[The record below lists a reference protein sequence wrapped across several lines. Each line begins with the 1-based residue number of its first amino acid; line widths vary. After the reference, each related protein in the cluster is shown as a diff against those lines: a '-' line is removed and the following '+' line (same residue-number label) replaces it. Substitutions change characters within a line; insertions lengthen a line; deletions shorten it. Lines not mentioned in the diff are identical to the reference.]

1 MSNHIK
7 MTECEIISLLERSS
21 LPISILIEGKDDFII
36 YRRLEH
42 YLDTDVDV
50 FGVGGRSIL
59 LSIFNKQVQ
68 GKILKNKNI
77 IYIADKDI
85 WFNIG
90 IPEAYQNPKLIFTSG
105 YSIENDIFI
114 DYKCNEIIQNSNN
127 KKNYLDD
134 LEKFLFWYALALQT
148 KISNINTEDN
158 IPENRKISKHPRE
171 VINKIKE
178 ITTLNNNE
186 EYPIDLL
193 EQLKIKLPLSIRGKS
208 LLDIFTQNYSHHK
221 KIALFEQVAVRPDEY
236 ILKIFD
242 AVKQQSQLPSTLCT

>member
-21 LPISILIEGKDDFII
+21 LPISILIEGKDDIII

-50 FGVGGRSIL
+50 LGVGGRSIL
-59 LSIFNKQVQ
+59 LSIFNKQTQ
-68 GKILKNKNI
+68 GEILKNKNI

-114 DYKCNEIIQNSNN
+114 DYKCNEIT
-127 KKNYLDD
+127 K
-134 LEKFLFWYALALQT
+134 LQQQ
-148 KISNINTEDN
+148 
-158 IPENRKISKHPRE
+158 RK
-171 VINKIKE
+171 
-178 ITTLNNNE
+178 
-186 EYPIDLL
+186 LL
-193 EQLKIKLPLSIRGKS
+193 R
-208 LLDIFTQNYSHHK
+208 
-221 KIALFEQVAVRPDEY
+221 
-236 ILKIFD
+236 
-242 AVKQQSQLPSTLCT
+242 